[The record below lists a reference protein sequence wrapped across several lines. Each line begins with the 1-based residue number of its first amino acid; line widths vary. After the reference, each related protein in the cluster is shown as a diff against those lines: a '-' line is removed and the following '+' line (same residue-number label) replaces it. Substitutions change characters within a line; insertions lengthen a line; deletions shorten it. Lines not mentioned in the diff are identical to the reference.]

1 MPQSTDLVK
10 EVVEVRRLKAGER
23 NVTVLVWVHTLRPSA
38 KSTTNGIDQDSL
50 PGSDEAAK
58 RRARQLFYFRL
69 ARAWHKVHIPSGW
82 H

>member
-50 PGSDEAAK
+50 PGSDGGREAKGTPAILL
-58 RRARQLFYFRL
+58 QTCPRL
-69 ARAWHKVHIPSGW
+69 A
-82 H
+82 